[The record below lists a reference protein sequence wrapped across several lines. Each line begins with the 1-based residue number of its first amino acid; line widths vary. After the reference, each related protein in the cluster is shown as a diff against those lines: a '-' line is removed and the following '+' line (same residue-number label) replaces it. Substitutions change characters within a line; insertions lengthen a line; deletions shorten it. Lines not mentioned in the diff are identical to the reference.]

1 MKKFTLITGG
11 SSGLGKELAF
21 LYAKDNNNILLVATN
36 KTKLEKVKEEVKS
49 INPNIEVEYLIA
61 DLSSQEEREKIFSY
75 TQEKGY
81 FINNLVNNAGF
92 GDQKDFKDMD
102 INFQIKMLEVNC
114 AALLYFSRIY
124 LDDMLKHN
132 EGHIINVGSIAGFLP
147 GPYMSTYHA
156 SKGYV
161 LLLGEAISYELRK
174 TNIKC
179 LTLCPGPFLSDF
191 VEKAHNDWTF
201 KKIKPV
207 PASVVAK
214 QAYNKSKKGK
224 NLHIVGLNNK
234 LTIFATR
241 FAPRSFVTKSS
252 AKTTKKD
259 A

>member
-1 MKKFTLITGG
+1 MKKYTLITGG

-21 LYAKDNNNILLVATN
+21 LYAKDGNNIILVATN
-36 KTKLEKVKEEVKS
+36 KNKLEAVKEEINK
-49 INPNIEVEYLIA
+49 INPSIDVEYLIA
-61 DLSSQEEREKIFSY
+61 DLSKQEEREKVFLY
-75 TQEKGY
+75 TKQKDY

-102 INFQIKMLEVNC
+102 INFQLKMLDVN
-114 AALLYFSRIY
+114 AGALLYFSRIY
-124 LDDMLKHN
+124 LDNMLKHN

-161 LLLGEAISYELRK
+161 LLLGEALSYELRK
-174 TNIKC
+174 TNVKC
-179 LTLCPGPFLSDF
+179 LTLCPGPFISNF
-191 VEKAHNDWTF
+191 VDKAHNDWTF
-201 KKIKPV
+201 KKIKPI
-207 PASVVAK
+207 PASEVAK
-214 QAYNKSKKGK
+214 QAYSKSKKGK
-224 NLHIVGLNNK
+224 NLHIVGFKNK

-241 FAPRSFVTKSS
+241 FVPRSLVTKSS

>member
-1 MKKFTLITGG
+1 MKKYTLITGG

-21 LYAKDNNNILLVATN
+21 LYAKDGNNIILVATN
-36 KTKLEKVKEEVKS
+36 KNKLEAVKEEINKLNPS
-49 INPNIEVEYLIA
+49 IDVEYLIA
-61 DLSSQEEREKIFSY
+61 DLSKQEEREKVFLY
-75 TQEKGY
+75 TKQKDY

-102 INFQIKMLEVNC
+102 VNYQLKMLDVN
-114 AALLYFSRIY
+114 AGALLYFSRIY

-161 LLLGEAISYELRK
+161 LLLGEALSYELRK
-174 TNIKC
+174 TNVKC
-179 LTLCPGPFLSDF
+179 LTLCPGPFISDF
-191 VEKAHNDWTF
+191 VDKAHNDWTF
-201 KKIKPV
+201 KKIKPI
-207 PASVVAK
+207 PASEVAK
-214 QAYNKSKKGK
+214 QAYSKSKKGK
-224 NLHIVGLNNK
+224 NLHIVGFKNK

-241 FAPRSFVTKSS
+241 FVPRTLVTKSS

>member
-1 MKKFTLITGG
+1 MKKYTLITGG
-11 SSGLGKELAF
+11 SSGLGKEVAF
-21 LYAKDNNNILLVATN
+21 LYAKDGNNIILVATN
-36 KTKLEKVKEEVKS
+36 KNKLEAVKEEINKLNPS
-49 INPNIEVEYLIA
+49 IDVEYLIA
-61 DLSSQEEREKIFSY
+61 DLSKQEEREKVFLY
-75 TQEKGY
+75 TKQKDY

-102 INFQIKMLEVNC
+102 INFQLKMLDVN
-114 AALLYFSRIY
+114 AGALLYFSRIY

-161 LLLGEAISYELRK
+161 LLLGEALSYELRK
-174 TNIKC
+174 TNVKC
-179 LTLCPGPFLSDF
+179 LTLCPGPFISDF
-191 VEKAHNDWTF
+191 VDKAHNDWTF
-201 KKIKPV
+201 KKIKPI
-207 PASVVAK
+207 PASEVAK
-214 QAYNKSKKGK
+214 QAYSKSKKGK
-224 NLHIVGLNNK
+224 NLHIVGFKNK

-241 FAPRSFVTKSS
+241 FVPRSLVTKSS

>member
-11 SSGLGKELAF
+11 SSGLGKELAY
-21 LYAKDNNNILLVATN
+21 LYAKDGNNVLLVATN
-36 KTKLEKVKEEVKS
+36 QNKLEKVKEEVKN
-49 INPNIEVEYLIA
+49 INPDIEIEYLIA
-61 DLSSQEEREKIFSY
+61 DLSSQEEREKVFTY

-92 GDQKDFKDMD
+92 GDQRDFKDMD
-102 INFQIKMLEVNC
+102 VNYQLKMLDVN
-114 AALLYFSRIY
+114 AGALLYFSRVY
-124 LDDMLKHN
+124 LDDMLKYN

-156 SKGYV
+156 TKGYV
-161 LLLGEAISYELRK
+161 LLLGEALSYELK
-174 TNIKC
+174 NTNVKC

-201 KKIKPV
+201 KKIKPL
-207 PASVVAK
+207 PASEVAR
-214 QAYNKSKKGK
+214 QAYKKSKKGK
-224 NLHIVGLNNK
+224 NLHIVGFNNK

-252 AKTTKKD
+252 AKTTKNG

>member
-1 MKKFTLITGG
+1 MKKYTLITGG

-21 LYAKDNNNILLVATN
+21 LYAKDGNNIILVATN
-36 KTKLEKVKEEVKS
+36 KNKLEAVKEEINK
-49 INPNIEVEYLIA
+49 INPSIDVEYLIA
-61 DLSSQEEREKIFSY
+61 DLSKQEEREKVFLY
-75 TQEKGY
+75 TKQKDY

-102 INFQIKMLEVNC
+102 INFQLKMLDVN
-114 AALLYFSRIY
+114 AGALLYFSRIY

-161 LLLGEAISYELRK
+161 LLLGEALSYELRK
-174 TNIKC
+174 TNVKC
-179 LTLCPGPFLSDF
+179 LTLCPGPFISDF
-191 VEKAHNDWTF
+191 VDKAHNDWTF
-201 KKIKPV
+201 KKIKPI
-207 PASVVAK
+207 PASEVAK
-214 QAYNKSKKGK
+214 QAYSKSKKGK
-224 NLHIVGLNNK
+224 NLHIVGFKNK

-241 FAPRSFVTKSS
+241 FVPRSLVTKSS

>member
-36 KTKLEKVKEEVKS
+36 KTKLEKVKEEIKS
-49 INPNIEVEYLIA
+49 INQNIEVEYLIA

-75 TQEKGY
+75 TQEKDY

-102 INFQIKMLEVNC
+102 INYQIKMLEVNC

-147 GPYMSTYHA
+147 GPYMST
-156 SKGYV
+156 
-161 LLLGEAISYELRK
+161 
-174 TNIKC
+174 
-179 LTLCPGPFLSDF
+179 
-191 VEKAHNDWTF
+191 
-201 KKIKPV
+201 
-207 PASVVAK
+207 
-214 QAYNKSKKGK
+214 
-224 NLHIVGLNNK
+224 
-234 LTIFATR
+234 
-241 FAPRSFVTKSS
+241 
-252 AKTTKKD
+252 
-259 A
+259 